1 MVVSF
6 LTFLFGPIHI
16 AFGGHIGFEPKG
28 NDTRGS
34 FTFLARSGKRL
45 NLQSSK
51 SYQNLQKG
59 MLVKSCSGDNIVT
72 IVSKPQVFQVFF
84 FGQIPDSGMFRYQV
98 FQVFFFGQI
107 PETPKTQITC
117 KITN

>member
-1 MVVSF
+1 MVEHCF
-6 LTFLFGPIHI
+6 WCLFLFNSSDHSVQ
-16 AFGGHIGFEPKG
+16 
-28 NDTRGS
+28 T
-34 FTFLARSGKRL
+34 SGI
-45 NLQSSK
+45 
-51 SYQNLQKG
+51 
-59 MLVKSCSGDNIVT
+59 SGISG
-72 IVSKPQVFQVFF
+72 IF

>member
-1 MVVSF
+1 MKKNYKFFFDFSSTKF
-6 LTFLFGPIHI
+6 EFKLTFE
-16 AFGGHIGFEPKG
+16 GGG
-28 NDTRGS
+28 
-34 FTFLARSGKRL
+34 
-45 NLQSSK
+45 
-51 SYQNLQKG
+51 
-59 MLVKSCSGDNIVT
+59 T
-72 IVSKPQVFQVFF
+72 IVSRPQVFQVFF